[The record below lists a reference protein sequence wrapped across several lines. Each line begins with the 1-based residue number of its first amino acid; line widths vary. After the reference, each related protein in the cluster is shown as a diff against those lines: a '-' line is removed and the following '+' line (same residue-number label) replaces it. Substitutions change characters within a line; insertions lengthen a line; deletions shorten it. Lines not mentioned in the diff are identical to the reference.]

1 MTVTEIRP
9 VTKQKYQIEVEGH
22 SPFVL
27 YKGEVFRYHIEKDR
41 EISPEIYR
49 EIIEE
54 VLTKRAMFR
63 ALHLLEQGD
72 RTKKDLEEKLL
83 KNGYPPE
90 AAEAAL
96 AYVESFHYIDDKR
109 YALSY
114 IQNQSGRK
122 GRARIQMELRR
133 KGVPQEYIDQAF
145 QEMEEETYDVISV
158 MINHRRLEIYKEGN
172 RVKGGK
178 VNMCKALNEMMEDS
192 RRDGLQAGRRDGIRI
207 GEKRGER
214 NGEQKFAALAGRL
227 MADSRTKDLEK
238 AVNNETFRRKLYR
251 EYGMK

>member
-1 MTVTEIRP
+1 MTVTEFRP

-54 VLTKRAMFR
+54 VLTKRAKLR

-145 QEMEEETYDVISV
+145 QEMEEETDTEAVIRELVQKKRRGQGPMDEKEKQKLYGFLLRRGFSTSDILSV
-158 MINHRRLEIYKEGN
+158 LRGFSEDDEGN
-172 RVKGGK
+172 
-178 VNMCKALNEMMEDS
+178 L
-192 RRDGLQAGRRDGIRI
+192 
-207 GEKRGER
+207 
-214 NGEQKFAALAGRL
+214 
-227 MADSRTKDLEK
+227 T
-238 AVNNETFRRKLYR
+238 
-251 EYGMK
+251 

>member
-1 MTVTEIRP
+1 MTVTELRP

-54 VLTKRAMFR
+54 VLTKRAKLR

-145 QEMEEETYDVISV
+145 QEMEEETDTEAVIRELVQKKRRGQGPMDEKEKQRLYGFLLRRGFSTSDILSV
-158 MINHRRLEIYKEGN
+158 LREFSEDDEGN
-172 RVKGGK
+172 
-178 VNMCKALNEMMEDS
+178 L
-192 RRDGLQAGRRDGIRI
+192 
-207 GEKRGER
+207 
-214 NGEQKFAALAGRL
+214 
-227 MADSRTKDLEK
+227 T
-238 AVNNETFRRKLYR
+238 
-251 EYGMK
+251 

>member
-41 EISPEIYR
+41 EISPEIYK

-54 VLTKRAMFR
+54 VLTKRAKLR

-72 RTKKDLEEKLL
+72 KTKKDLEEKLL

-145 QEMEEETYDVISV
+145 QEMEEETDTEAVIRELV
-158 MINHRRLEIYKEGN
+158 QKKRRGQGPMDEKEKQRLYGFLLRRGFSTSDILCVLREFSEDDEGN
-172 RVKGGK
+172 
-178 VNMCKALNEMMEDS
+178 L
-192 RRDGLQAGRRDGIRI
+192 
-207 GEKRGER
+207 
-214 NGEQKFAALAGRL
+214 
-227 MADSRTKDLEK
+227 T
-238 AVNNETFRRKLYR
+238 
-251 EYGMK
+251 

>member
-27 YKGEVFRYHIEKDR
+27 YKGEVSRYHIEKDR

-54 VLTKRAMFR
+54 VLTKRAKLR

-145 QEMEEETYDVISV
+145 QEMEEETDTEAVIRELV
-158 MINHRRLEIYKEGN
+158 QKKRRGQGPMDEKEKQKLYGFLLRRGFSTSDILCVLREFSEDDEGN
-172 RVKGGK
+172 
-178 VNMCKALNEMMEDS
+178 L
-192 RRDGLQAGRRDGIRI
+192 
-207 GEKRGER
+207 
-214 NGEQKFAALAGRL
+214 
-227 MADSRTKDLEK
+227 T
-238 AVNNETFRRKLYR
+238 
-251 EYGMK
+251 

>member
-54 VLTKRAMFR
+54 VLTKRAKLR

-145 QEMEEETYDVISV
+145 QEMEEETDTEAVIRELV
-158 MINHRRLEIYKEGN
+158 QKKRRGQGPMDEKEKQKLYGFLLRRGFSTSDILCVLREFSEDDEGN
-172 RVKGGK
+172 
-178 VNMCKALNEMMEDS
+178 L
-192 RRDGLQAGRRDGIRI
+192 
-207 GEKRGER
+207 
-214 NGEQKFAALAGRL
+214 
-227 MADSRTKDLEK
+227 T
-238 AVNNETFRRKLYR
+238 
-251 EYGMK
+251 

>member
-54 VLTKRAMFR
+54 VLTMRAKLR

-145 QEMEEETYDVISV
+145 QEMEEETDTEAVIRELV
-158 MINHRRLEIYKEGN
+158 QKKRRGQGPMDEKE
-172 RVKGGK
+172 K
-178 VNMCKALNEMMEDS
+178 
-192 RRDGLQAGRRDGIRI
+192 Q
-207 GEKRGER
+207 
-214 NGEQKFAALAGRL
+214 
-227 MADSRTKDLEK
+227 
-238 AVNNETFRRKLYR
+238 KLYGFLLRRGFSTSDILCVLR
-251 EYGMK
+251 EFSEDDEGTLT

>member
-54 VLTKRAMFR
+54 VLTKRAKLR

-90 AAEAAL
+90 AVEAAL

-145 QEMEEETYDVISV
+145 QEMEEETDTEAVIRELVQKKRRGQGPMDEKEKQKLYGFLLRRGFSTSDILSV
-158 MINHRRLEIYKEGN
+158 LRGFSEDDEGN
-172 RVKGGK
+172 
-178 VNMCKALNEMMEDS
+178 L
-192 RRDGLQAGRRDGIRI
+192 
-207 GEKRGER
+207 
-214 NGEQKFAALAGRL
+214 
-227 MADSRTKDLEK
+227 T
-238 AVNNETFRRKLYR
+238 
-251 EYGMK
+251 

>member
-54 VLTKRAMFR
+54 VLTKRAKLR

-145 QEMEEETYDVISV
+145 QEMEEETDTEAMIRELVQKKRRGQGPMDEKEKQKLYGFLLRRGFSTSDILSV
-158 MINHRRLEIYKEGN
+158 LREFSEDDEGN
-172 RVKGGK
+172 
-178 VNMCKALNEMMEDS
+178 L
-192 RRDGLQAGRRDGIRI
+192 
-207 GEKRGER
+207 
-214 NGEQKFAALAGRL
+214 
-227 MADSRTKDLEK
+227 T
-238 AVNNETFRRKLYR
+238 
-251 EYGMK
+251 

>member
-41 EISPEIYR
+41 EISPEIYK

-54 VLTKRAMFR
+54 VLTKRAKLR

-145 QEMEEETYDVISV
+145 QEMEEETDTEAVIRELVQKKRRGQGPMDEKEKQKLYGFLLRRGFSTSDILSV
-158 MINHRRLEIYKEGN
+158 LREFSEDDEGN
-172 RVKGGK
+172 
-178 VNMCKALNEMMEDS
+178 L
-192 RRDGLQAGRRDGIRI
+192 
-207 GEKRGER
+207 
-214 NGEQKFAALAGRL
+214 
-227 MADSRTKDLEK
+227 T
-238 AVNNETFRRKLYR
+238 
-251 EYGMK
+251 

>member
-1 MTVTEIRP
+1 M
-9 VTKQKYQIEVEGH
+9 TKQKYQIEVEGH

-54 VLTKRAMFR
+54 VLTKRAKLR

-145 QEMEEETYDVISV
+145 QEMEEETDTEAVIRELV
-158 MINHRRLEIYKEGN
+158 QKKRRGQGPMDEKEKQRLYGFLLRRGFSTSDILCVLREFSEDDEGN
-172 RVKGGK
+172 
-178 VNMCKALNEMMEDS
+178 L
-192 RRDGLQAGRRDGIRI
+192 
-207 GEKRGER
+207 
-214 NGEQKFAALAGRL
+214 
-227 MADSRTKDLEK
+227 T
-238 AVNNETFRRKLYR
+238 
-251 EYGMK
+251 

>member
-41 EISPEIYR
+41 EISPEIYK

-54 VLTKRAMFR
+54 VLTKRAKLR

-145 QEMEEETYDVISV
+145 QEMEEETDTEAVIRELVQKKRRGQGPMDEKEKQKLYGFLLRRGFSTSDILSV
-158 MINHRRLEIYKEGN
+158 LRGFSEDDEGN
-172 RVKGGK
+172 
-178 VNMCKALNEMMEDS
+178 L
-192 RRDGLQAGRRDGIRI
+192 
-207 GEKRGER
+207 
-214 NGEQKFAALAGRL
+214 
-227 MADSRTKDLEK
+227 T
-238 AVNNETFRRKLYR
+238 
-251 EYGMK
+251 

>member
-41 EISPEIYR
+41 EISPEIYK

-54 VLTKRAMFR
+54 VLTKRAKLR

-145 QEMEEETYDVISV
+145 QEMEEETDTEAVIRELV
-158 MINHRRLEIYKEGN
+158 QKKRRGQGPMDEKEKQRLYGFLLRRGFSTSDILCVLREFSEDDEGN
-172 RVKGGK
+172 
-178 VNMCKALNEMMEDS
+178 L
-192 RRDGLQAGRRDGIRI
+192 
-207 GEKRGER
+207 
-214 NGEQKFAALAGRL
+214 
-227 MADSRTKDLEK
+227 T
-238 AVNNETFRRKLYR
+238 
-251 EYGMK
+251 

>member
-54 VLTKRAMFR
+54 VLTKRAKLR

-145 QEMEEETYDVISV
+145 QEMEEETDTEAVIRELVQKKRRGQGPMDEKEKQRLYGFLLRRGFSTSDILSV
-158 MINHRRLEIYKEGN
+158 LREFSEDDEGN
-172 RVKGGK
+172 
-178 VNMCKALNEMMEDS
+178 L
-192 RRDGLQAGRRDGIRI
+192 I
-207 GEKRGER
+207 
-214 NGEQKFAALAGRL
+214 
-227 MADSRTKDLEK
+227 
-238 AVNNETFRRKLYR
+238 
-251 EYGMK
+251 

>member
-54 VLTKRAMFR
+54 VLTKRAKLR

-72 RTKKDLEEKLL
+72 RTKKNLEEKLL

-145 QEMEEETYDVISV
+145 QEMEEETDTEAVIRELVQKKRRGQGPMDEKEKQKLYGFLLRRGFSTSDILSV
-158 MINHRRLEIYKEGN
+158 LRGFSEDDEGN
-172 RVKGGK
+172 
-178 VNMCKALNEMMEDS
+178 L
-192 RRDGLQAGRRDGIRI
+192 
-207 GEKRGER
+207 
-214 NGEQKFAALAGRL
+214 
-227 MADSRTKDLEK
+227 T
-238 AVNNETFRRKLYR
+238 
-251 EYGMK
+251 

>member
-54 VLTKRAMFR
+54 VLTKRAKLR

-145 QEMEEETYDVISV
+145 QEMEEETDTEAVIRELV
-158 MINHRRLEIYKEGN
+158 QKKRRGQGPMDEKE
-172 RVKGGK
+172 K
-178 VNMCKALNEMMEDS
+178 
-192 RRDGLQAGRRDGIRI
+192 Q
-207 GEKRGER
+207 
-214 NGEQKFAALAGRL
+214 
-227 MADSRTKDLEK
+227 
-238 AVNNETFRRKLYR
+238 KLYGFLLRRGFSTSDILSVLR
-251 EYGMK
+251 EFSEDDEGTLT

>member
-54 VLTKRAMFR
+54 VLTKRAKLR

-145 QEMEEETYDVISV
+145 QEMEEETDTEAVIRELVQKKRRGQGPMDEKEKQRLYGFLLRRGFSTSDILSV
-158 MINHRRLEIYKEGN
+158 LREFSEDDEGN
-172 RVKGGK
+172 
-178 VNMCKALNEMMEDS
+178 L
-192 RRDGLQAGRRDGIRI
+192 
-207 GEKRGER
+207 
-214 NGEQKFAALAGRL
+214 
-227 MADSRTKDLEK
+227 T
-238 AVNNETFRRKLYR
+238 
-251 EYGMK
+251 

>member
-54 VLTKRAMFR
+54 VLTKRAKLR

-90 AAEAAL
+90 AVEAAL

-145 QEMEEETYDVISV
+145 QEMEEETDTEAVIRELVQKKRRGQGPMDEKEKQRLYGFLLRRGFSTSDILSV
-158 MINHRRLEIYKEGN
+158 LREFSEDDEGN
-172 RVKGGK
+172 
-178 VNMCKALNEMMEDS
+178 L
-192 RRDGLQAGRRDGIRI
+192 
-207 GEKRGER
+207 
-214 NGEQKFAALAGRL
+214 
-227 MADSRTKDLEK
+227 T
-238 AVNNETFRRKLYR
+238 
-251 EYGMK
+251 

>member
-41 EISPEIYR
+41 EISPEIYK

-54 VLTKRAMFR
+54 VLTKRAKLR

-145 QEMEEETYDVISV
+145 QEMEEETDTEAVIRELVQKKRRGQGPMDEKEKQKLYGFLLRRGFSTSDILSV
-158 MINHRRLEIYKEGN
+158 LREFSEDDEGN
-172 RVKGGK
+172 
-178 VNMCKALNEMMEDS
+178 L
-192 RRDGLQAGRRDGIRI
+192 I
-207 GEKRGER
+207 
-214 NGEQKFAALAGRL
+214 
-227 MADSRTKDLEK
+227 
-238 AVNNETFRRKLYR
+238 
-251 EYGMK
+251 

>member
-41 EISPEIYR
+41 EISPEIYK

-54 VLTKRAMFR
+54 VLTKRAKLR

-90 AAEAAL
+90 AVEAAL

-145 QEMEEETYDVISV
+145 QEMEEETDTEAVIRELV
-158 MINHRRLEIYKEGN
+158 QKKRRGQGPMDEKEKQRLYGFLLRRGFSTSDILCVLREFSEDDEGN
-172 RVKGGK
+172 
-178 VNMCKALNEMMEDS
+178 L
-192 RRDGLQAGRRDGIRI
+192 
-207 GEKRGER
+207 
-214 NGEQKFAALAGRL
+214 
-227 MADSRTKDLEK
+227 T
-238 AVNNETFRRKLYR
+238 
-251 EYGMK
+251 

>member
-1 MTVTEIRP
+1 MTVTESRP

-54 VLTKRAMFR
+54 VLTKRAKLR

-145 QEMEEETYDVISV
+145 QEMEEETDTEAVIRELVQKKRRGQGPMDEKEKQKLYGFLLRRGFSTSGILSV
-158 MINHRRLEIYKEGN
+158 LREFSEDDEGN
-172 RVKGGK
+172 
-178 VNMCKALNEMMEDS
+178 L
-192 RRDGLQAGRRDGIRI
+192 
-207 GEKRGER
+207 
-214 NGEQKFAALAGRL
+214 
-227 MADSRTKDLEK
+227 T
-238 AVNNETFRRKLYR
+238 
-251 EYGMK
+251 

>member
-54 VLTKRAMFR
+54 VLTKRAKLR

-145 QEMEEETYDVISV
+145 QEMEEATDPEAVSRDLVQKKRRGQGPMDEKEKQKLYGFLLRRGFSTSDILSV
-158 MINHRRLEIYKEGN
+158 LREFSEDDEGN
-172 RVKGGK
+172 
-178 VNMCKALNEMMEDS
+178 L
-192 RRDGLQAGRRDGIRI
+192 
-207 GEKRGER
+207 
-214 NGEQKFAALAGRL
+214 
-227 MADSRTKDLEK
+227 T
-238 AVNNETFRRKLYR
+238 
-251 EYGMK
+251 

>member
-22 SPFVL
+22 SPFAL

-54 VLTKRAMFR
+54 VLTKRAKLR

-145 QEMEEETYDVISV
+145 QEMEEETDTEAVIRELVQKKRRGQGPMDEKEKQKLYGFLLRRGFSTSDILSV
-158 MINHRRLEIYKEGN
+158 LRGFSEDDEGN
-172 RVKGGK
+172 
-178 VNMCKALNEMMEDS
+178 L
-192 RRDGLQAGRRDGIRI
+192 
-207 GEKRGER
+207 
-214 NGEQKFAALAGRL
+214 
-227 MADSRTKDLEK
+227 T
-238 AVNNETFRRKLYR
+238 
-251 EYGMK
+251 

>member
-27 YKGEVFRYHIEKDR
+27 YKGEVFRYHIEKER

-54 VLTKRAMFR
+54 VLTKRAKLR
-63 ALHLLEQGD
+63 VLHLLEQGD

-145 QEMEEETYDVISV
+145 QEMEEETDTEAVIRELVQKKRRGQGPMDEKEKQRLYGFLLRRGFSTSDILSV
-158 MINHRRLEIYKEGN
+158 LREFSEDDEGN
-172 RVKGGK
+172 
-178 VNMCKALNEMMEDS
+178 L
-192 RRDGLQAGRRDGIRI
+192 
-207 GEKRGER
+207 
-214 NGEQKFAALAGRL
+214 
-227 MADSRTKDLEK
+227 T
-238 AVNNETFRRKLYR
+238 
-251 EYGMK
+251 

>member
-41 EISPEIYR
+41 EISPEIYK

-54 VLTKRAMFR
+54 VLTKRAKLR

-145 QEMEEETYDVISV
+145 QEMEEETDTEAVIRELVQKKRRGQGPMDEKEKQRLYGFLLRRGFSTSDILSV
-158 MINHRRLEIYKEGN
+158 LREFSEDDEGN
-172 RVKGGK
+172 
-178 VNMCKALNEMMEDS
+178 L
-192 RRDGLQAGRRDGIRI
+192 
-207 GEKRGER
+207 
-214 NGEQKFAALAGRL
+214 
-227 MADSRTKDLEK
+227 T
-238 AVNNETFRRKLYR
+238 
-251 EYGMK
+251 

>member
-54 VLTKRAMFR
+54 VLTKRAKLR

-145 QEMEEETYDVISV
+145 QEMEEETDTEAVIRELVQKKRRGQGPMDEKEKQKLYGFLLRRGFSTSDILSV
-158 MINHRRLEIYKEGN
+158 LRGFSEDDEGN
-172 RVKGGK
+172 
-178 VNMCKALNEMMEDS
+178 L
-192 RRDGLQAGRRDGIRI
+192 
-207 GEKRGER
+207 
-214 NGEQKFAALAGRL
+214 
-227 MADSRTKDLEK
+227 T
-238 AVNNETFRRKLYR
+238 
-251 EYGMK
+251 

>member
-49 EIIEE
+49 EIIEV
-54 VLTKRAMFR
+54 VLTKRAKLR

-145 QEMEEETYDVISV
+145 QEMEEETDTEAVIRELV
-158 MINHRRLEIYKEGN
+158 QKKRRGQGPMDEKEKQRLYGFLLRRGFSTSDILCVLREFSEDDEGN
-172 RVKGGK
+172 
-178 VNMCKALNEMMEDS
+178 L
-192 RRDGLQAGRRDGIRI
+192 
-207 GEKRGER
+207 
-214 NGEQKFAALAGRL
+214 
-227 MADSRTKDLEK
+227 T
-238 AVNNETFRRKLYR
+238 
-251 EYGMK
+251 